1 MREGSHRARNLLQ
14 LRGGRARLRRGA
26 GALGLGA
33 VLLLQGYPECVDA
46 AAEAPRLS
54 GTVIGVIDGDTV
66 DVRLPS
72 GRIRVRL
79 HGIDAP
85 ERDQPRGQ
93 ASRRELSKLVH
104 RREVAIEPVE
114 QDQYDRLVGRLWR
127 GEMDVNAELVRR
139 GAAWV
144 YRRYATEG
152 AWCRYEKTARDAG
165 RGLWS
170 LPPAERVAPWEWRQR
185 EHRRRPFTDYSQ
197 QTVAQCVKSFGR

>member
-1 MREGSHRARNLLQ
+1 MDSGHAPTTRSTIHHV
-14 LRGGRARLRRGA
+14 LRRAATTGVA
-26 GALGLGA
+26 ILA
-33 VLLLQGYPECVDA
+33 VLLFVSPSL
-46 AAEAPRLS
+46 AAETAAVGPRLS

-127 GEMDVNAELVRR
+127 DEMDVNAELVRR